1 VDAPLWQQ
9 RSYQSAAGRILGLL
23 RRGPVTVDELADAL
37 GVSGNAVRQQLAL
50 LERDGLLQRAGLRR
64 GPRKPAQTYALS
76 ADAEL
81 LFSRAYAPVL
91 TQLLHVLAGR
101 LPAAEL
107 DALMREVGR
116 GLTPDRPRPA
126 GTARERAEAGSA
138 LLNELGGLADVE
150 EKDGRL
156 LIRGA
161 GCPLGAA
168 THHHPEACDA
178 VGSLLSEYV
187 GLPLRQ
193 CCERQERPRCCFE
206 VGTPQ

>member
-1 VDAPLWQQ
+1 MAILPWQQ
-9 RSYQSAAGRILGLL
+9 RGYQSTAGRILGLL
-23 RRGPVTVDELADAL
+23 RRGPVTVDELAEAL
-37 GVSGNAVRQQLAL
+37 AVSGNAVRQQLAL
-50 LERDGLLQRAGLRR
+50 LERDGLAQRSGLRR
-64 GPRKPAQTYALS
+64 GSSKPAQTYALS
-76 ADAEL
+76 LAAEQ

-101 LPAAEL
+101 LPAVEL
-107 DALMREVGR
+107 DTLMREVGR
-116 GLTPDRPRPA
+116 GLTADRPRPA

-138 LLNELGGLADVE
+138 LLNELGGLVEVE
-150 EKDGRL
+150 ERDGRL

-193 CCERQERPRCCFE
+193 CCEREDRPRCCFE
-206 VGTPQ
+206 LGEG